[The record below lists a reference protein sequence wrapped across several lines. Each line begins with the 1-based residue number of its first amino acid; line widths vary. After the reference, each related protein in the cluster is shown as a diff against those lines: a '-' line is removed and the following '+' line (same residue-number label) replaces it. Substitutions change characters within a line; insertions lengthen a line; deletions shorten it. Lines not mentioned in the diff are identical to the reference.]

1 MKIYPSVLS
10 NSIEEIQKQVDIA
23 KKCPSVEVLQMDV
36 IDGFFAD
43 NLTATPQSLLEVDF
57 GNLEIDLHLM
67 VEEPMDMINEIEAV
81 MEHLPIRC
89 VIAQIEKMT
98 YQKDFVE
105 DIKKMGLK
113 AGLSLDL
120 YTPLDSLEDGVL
132 EIVDV
137 LQFMGIEAGFQGQ
150 ALKPVVFDK
159 VKEFFAQN
167 TLQTEI
173 VFDGGVT
180 EDHMEKL
187 IDLGVKSFAVGSTLW
202 KADDFCDQFKTYL
215 QMGD

>member
-23 KKCPSVEVLQMDV
+23 KNCPDVEVLQMDV

-43 NLTATPQSLLEVDF
+43 NLTATPQSLLEIDF

-67 VEEPMDMINEIEAV
+67 VEEPMDMINEIESV
-81 MEHLPIRC
+81 MDHLPIRC
-89 VIAQIEKMT
+89 VIGQIEKMT

-105 DIKKMGLK
+105 DLKKMGLK

-120 YTPLDSLEDGVL
+120 YTPIDSLEEGVI
-132 EIVDV
+132 EMVDMI
-137 LQFMGIEAGFQGQ
+137 QFMGIEAGFQGQ
-150 ALKPVVFDK
+150 TLKPIVFDK
-159 VKEFFAQN
+159 VKEFVAQN
-167 TLQTEI
+167 VSSTEV

-180 EDHMEKL
+180 EDHMERL
-187 IDLGVKSFAVGSTLW
+187 IDLGVKSFAIGSTLW
-202 KADDFCDQFKTYL
+202 RADSFCDQFKTYL
-215 QMGD
+215 QIGD